1 MAEQPL
7 VTIFSGPGEDTYR
20 VRVLL
25 PDTNRT
31 MTLHWTG
38 NYDNAVD
45 YIEENCWYDEPCTP
59 DEFRAAYKQCR
70 QGGK

>member
-7 VTIFSGPGEDTYR
+7 VTVFPGPGEDTYR

-25 PDTNRT
+25 PDCNRT

-45 YIEENCWYDEPCTP
+45 YIEEHCPFDEPVSP
-59 DEFRAAYKQCR
+59 DEFRAAYKQCK
-70 QGGK
+70 GGK